1 MTNIN
6 NLNVEPPAYSAYP
19 PRPHK
24 QVYVPQAYP
33 GDTNEQPQVVLFD
46 SQRPQLQGG
55 GVCGDNIGMAPVPQ
69 QAAGNPPSGST
80 HDSYM
85 PEAYPSNAGR
95 PGQAPV
101 VLFDENREQLKGG
114 GFFGACCGCLAA
126 IICCD
131 ILT

>member
-55 GVCGDNIGMAPVPQ
+55 GVCGC
-69 QAAGNPPSGST
+69 
-80 HDSYM
+80 
-85 PEAYPSNAGR
+85 
-95 PGQAPV
+95 
-101 VLFDENREQLKGG
+101 
-114 GFFGACCGCLAA
+114 CCGCLLGLLTCS
-126 IICCD
+126 ICC
-131 ILT
+131 